1 MKITIAQLNPT
12 IGDTPGNLQKLAEG
26 LRIAKEDDSDL
37 LVLSELYLV
46 GYPPRDL
53 LERKWFIDRAK
64 DAIVDLLALST
75 KFPDIGIL
83 VGCPTETGKPTG
95 RGLYNSALLIQDGE
109 ILFTQ
114 HKSLLPT
121 YDVFDEGRYFEPV
134 PATIKYEGDTLIPG
148 IKVFKYKGET
158 LGISICEDAW
168 NDPEL
173 WDKRLYD
180 FDPIEALA
188 NKGATLLINIS
199 ASPYDV
205 GKDTVRFRIV
215 SNHASKHKLPFIF
228 VNQVGANDELIFDG
242 VSICVD
248 RDGNPFE
255 IFPPFV
261 EKIQTVDTET
271 RGVRE
276 PYIPDGQIASSHDA
290 LVLGI
295 RDYFKKCGFSKALVG
310 LSGGIDSAVTIALAV
325 SALGPENCMGITM
338 PSPYSSKISAELSEV
353 LASNLGIRFEDI
365 PISDVYE
372 SFKGSLKGVL
382 EIDDPGKIDVTL
394 ENIQAR
400 TRGTML
406 MAVSNKHGYMVLA
419 TGNKSELAV
428 GYCTLYGDMVGGI
441 CVLADVPKTMV
452 YEIADYI
459 NREKEIIP
467 LDIIK
472 RAPSAELRP
481 NQKDQDILPPYPVLD
496 EILELYIDNGRSI
509 EEIIG
514 SGIDEKTVRWVVRA
528 VRRNEYKRRQAA
540 PGLKIT
546 SKAFGLGR
554 RMAIAARYEL

>member
-1 MKITIAQLNPT
+1 MKITIAQLNPM

-53 LERKWFIDRAK
+53 LERKWFIDRSK

-75 KFPDIGIL
+75 KFPEIGIL

-95 RGLYNSALLIQDGE
+95 RGLYNSALLIEDGE

-188 NKGATLLINIS
+188 KMGATLLINIS

-215 SNHASKHKLPFIF
+215 SNHAGKHKLPFIF

-271 RGVRE
+271 AGVRE

-338 PSPYSSKISAELSEV
+338 PSPYSSNISAELSEN

-365 PISDVYE
+365 PISDVYK
-372 SFKGSLKGVL
+372 SFKDSLAEVL
-382 EIDDPGKIDVTL
+382 EIKSPDEIDVAL

-406 MAVSNKHGYMVLA
+406 MAVSNKLGYMVLA

-467 LDIIK
+467 VDIIK

-496 EILELYIDNGRSI
+496 EILELYIDDGKSI
-509 EEIIG
+509 EEIIEK
-514 SGIDEKTVRWVVRA
+514 GIDEKTVRWVVRA

>member
-26 LRIAKEDDSDL
+26 LRIAKEDNSDL

-53 LERKWFIDRAK
+53 LERKWFIDRSK

-188 NKGATLLINIS
+188 KMGATLLINIS

-215 SNHASKHKLPFIF
+215 SNHAGKHKLPFIF

-271 RGVRE
+271 AGVRE

-310 LSGGIDSAVTIALAV
+310 LSGGIDSAVTIALAA

-338 PSPYSSKISAELSEV
+338 PSPYSSNISAELSEN

-365 PISDVYE
+365 PISDVYK
-372 SFKGSLKGVL
+372 SFKDSLAEVL
-382 EIDDPGKIDVTL
+382 EIKSPDEIDVAL

-406 MAVSNKHGYMVLA
+406 MAVSNKLGYMVLA

-467 LDIIK
+467 VDIIK

-496 EILELYIDNGRSI
+496 EILELYIDDGKSI

-514 SGIDEKTVRWVVRA
+514 KGIDEKTVRWVVRA

>member
-64 DAIVDLLALST
+64 DAIVDLLTLST

-148 IKVFKYKGET
+148 IKVFNYKGET

-173 WDKRLYD
+173 WEKRLYD

-188 NKGATLLINIS
+188 NKGATVLVNIS

-261 EKIQTVDTET
+261 EKIHTVDTET

-276 PYIPDGQIASSHDA
+276 PYIPDGQIASSHEA

-338 PSPYSSKISAELSEV
+338 PSPYSSSISAELSKV
-353 LASNLGIRFEDI
+353 LASNLGIRFEEI

-372 SFKGSLKGVL
+372 SFKVSLKGVL
-382 EIDDPGKIDVTL
+382 EIDDPDKIDVAL

-452 YEIADYI
+452 YELADYI
-459 NREKEIIP
+459 NRENEIIP

-496 EILELYIDNGRSI
+496 EILELYIDDGRSI

-514 SGIDEKTVRWVVRA
+514 KGIDEETVRWVVRA

>member
-64 DAIVDLLALST
+64 DAIVDLLTLST
-75 KFPDIGIL
+75 KFPEIGIL

-188 NKGATLLINIS
+188 KMGATLLINIS

-215 SNHASKHKLPFIF
+215 SNHAGKHKLPFIF

-271 RGVRE
+271 AGVRE

-338 PSPYSSKISAELSEV
+338 PSPYSSNISAELSEN

-365 PISDVYE
+365 PISDVYK
-372 SFKGSLKGVL
+372 SFKDSLAEVL
-382 EIDDPGKIDVTL
+382 EIKSPDKIDVAL

-406 MAVSNKHGYMVLA
+406 MAVSNKLGYMVLA

-467 LDIIK
+467 VDIIK

-496 EILELYIDNGRSI
+496 EILELYIDDGKSI

>member
-1 MKITIAQLNPT
+1 
-12 IGDTPGNLQKLAEG
+12 
-26 LRIAKEDDSDL
+26 
-37 LVLSELYLV
+37 
-46 GYPPRDL
+46 
-53 LERKWFIDRAK
+53 
-64 DAIVDLLALST
+64 
-75 KFPDIGIL
+75 
-83 VGCPTETGKPTG
+83 
-95 RGLYNSALLIQDGE
+95 
-109 ILFTQ
+109 
-114 HKSLLPT
+114 
-121 YDVFDEGRYFEPV
+121 
-134 PATIKYEGDTLIPG
+134 
-148 IKVFKYKGET
+148 
-158 LGISICEDAW
+158 
-168 NDPEL
+168 
-173 WDKRLYD
+173 YD

-188 NKGATLLINIS
+188 KMGATLLINIS

-215 SNHASKHKLPFIF
+215 SNHAGKHKLPFIF

-271 RGVRE
+271 AGVRE

-338 PSPYSSKISAELSEV
+338 PSPYSSNISAELSEN

-365 PISDVYE
+365 PISDVYK
-372 SFKGSLKGVL
+372 SFKDSLAEVL
-382 EIDDPGKIDVTL
+382 EIKSPDEIDVAL

-406 MAVSNKHGYMVLA
+406 MAVSNKLGYMVLA

-467 LDIIK
+467 VDIIK

-496 EILELYIDNGRSI
+496 EILELYIDDGKSI
-509 EEIIG
+509 EEIIEK
-514 SGIDEKTVRWVVRA
+514 GIDEKTVRWVVRA